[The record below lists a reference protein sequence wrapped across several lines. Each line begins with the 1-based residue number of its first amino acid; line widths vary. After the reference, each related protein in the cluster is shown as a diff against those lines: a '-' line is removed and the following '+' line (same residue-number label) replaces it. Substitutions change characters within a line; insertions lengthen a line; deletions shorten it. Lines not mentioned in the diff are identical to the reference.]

1 MSEPANIY
9 PRYKKPPIIERALT
23 VTADV
28 PQQIFFARLEEW
40 KQIIQEK
47 FPEYEPINDWR
58 VNIETREDGTPLLT
72 DVQPDLVII
81 HRFWRRDKNGRRF
94 LSMRV
99 LPNQLTLNIHR
110 DSEGDHSFK
119 ELHEEFSTWLPLWMN
134 HFGAT
139 ACETVVLN
147 YINLISHHTTP
158 QFISGDGSIQ
168 VSRALRVFA
177 GIPSRHQGIIP
188 PYDCQMGLMIDDKRP
203 AMFSLRVLVVN
214 IAKENAPAIRIDLNA
229 QVDKMK
235 PTLNPFQALSE
246 ALFLNSVIKEQFE
259 AIFTEEAKK
268 SFEPI
273 TQ

>member
-1 MSEPANIY
+1 MSELAKAY
-9 PRYKKPPIIERALT
+9 SRYKKPPIIERALS

-28 PQQIFFARLEEW
+28 SPENFFARLEDW
-40 KQIIQEK
+40 KQVIREK
-47 FPEYEPINDWR
+47 FPEHDPINDWR

-72 DVQPDLVII
+72 EVQPELVIL
-81 HRFWRRDKNGRRF
+81 HRFWRRDKKGRRY

-99 LPNQLTLNIHR
+99 QPHQFTLNIHR

-119 ELHEEFSTWLPLWMN
+119 EIHDEFSHWLPLWMN

-139 ACETVVLN
+139 ACETVILN

-158 QFISGDGSIQ
+158 QFIGGDGSIQ

-188 PYDCQMGLMIDDKRP
+188 PYDCQMGLMIDATRP
-203 AMFSLRVLVVN
+203 AMFSLRVVVVN
-214 IAKENAPAIRIDLNA
+214 IAKENAPAIRVDLNA
-229 QVDKMK
+229 QVAKSK
-235 PTLNPFQALSE
+235 PSLSAFQALSE
-246 ALFLNSVIKEQFE
+246 AQFLNSVIKEQFE
-259 AIFTEEAKK
+259 AIFTDEAKK